1 MPRLLSVNVG
11 LPRDIAWHG
20 QTVRT
25 AVWKEPVQGRR
36 MVRRLNIDGDGQGD
50 LAGHGGEQRAVFV
63 YQMESYHYWE
73 RQLNR
78 HDFVLG
84 QFGENF
90 TIEGLSDE
98 EVCIGDQYRIGGALF
113 EVTQPRVTCYRVG
126 IRMNNPQMPALL
138 VSHKKPGFYLRVLQ
152 EGEVEAGN
160 EIVKVADGPEHMTV
174 AEIDAMLYLGHHSQ
188 QQLERALRLSALSPG
203 WKTSFGALLEQAR
216 DGKMVGGNPGL
227 APASGP
233 PPAWQ
238 GFRPL
243 RVSHIER
250 ESRGIVSLVLVPI
263 DGQPLAAALPGQFVV
278 LRLRPQPDSPPL
290 LRPYSLSDVPSADHY
305 RVSVKQEPNGA
316 ASTYV
321 YTRVQVDD
329 VLEVS
334 APRGAFTLRQGLDPL
349 VLLSAGV
356 GATPVLAMLHAL
368 TTEARPRE
376 VWWLFGAR
384 NRDEHPFA
392 QEARRLLQTLPHSRS
407 YIIYS
412 RPGQDDQPG
421 RDFDAAGHF
430 NVAVL
435 KELGVP
441 READF
446 YLCGPATFL
455 HDLTSGLATWGAS
468 RERIHTEIFGPTPS
482 STPGLVDSV
491 PSLPPHLPTGSVGTG
506 PLVSF
511 SRSGLVAQWDLRFQS
526 LLELAE
532 ACDVPVRWSCRT
544 GVCHSCESG
553 LIAGSVSY
561 QPEPLER
568 PAEGNLLICCSQPE
582 GEIVLDL

>member
-11 LPRDIAWHG
+11 LPRNIAWRG
-20 QTVRT
+20 ETVRT

-36 MVRRLNIDGDGQGD
+36 MVRRLNIDGDKQGD

-73 RQLNR
+73 RQLGRN
-78 HDFVLG
+78 DFVFG

-98 EVCIGDQYRIGGALF
+98 EVCIGDHYRIGDALF

-138 VSHKKPGFYLRVLQ
+138 VAHRRPGFYLRVLQ
-152 EGEVEAGN
+152 EGEVEAGD
-160 EIVKVADGPEHMTV
+160 EIFKVAAGSERMTV
-174 AEIDAMLYLGHHSQ
+174 AEIDGMLYLNDQ
-188 QQLERALRLSALSPG
+188 PREKLERALRIPALSPG
-203 WKTSFGALLEQAR
+203 WKMSFQALLEQAVR
-216 DGKMVGGNPGL
+216 GETTGGNPGL

-238 GFRPL
+238 GFRL
-243 RVSHIER
+243 LQVSEMKR
-250 ESRGIVSLVLVPI
+250 ESNSVRSLVLVPA
-263 DGQPLAAALPGQFVV
+263 DKQPLAAALPGQFVI
-278 LRLRPQPDSPPL
+278 LRLKPGPDAPPL
-290 LRPYSLSDVPSADHY
+290 LRNYSLSDAPATDHY
-305 RVSVKQEPNGA
+305 RVSVKQEVNGA

-321 YTRVQVDD
+321 HTRVNVGD

-334 APRGAFTLRQGLDPL
+334 APRGSFTLQPDTRPI

-368 TTEARPRE
+368 AAEATLRE

-392 QEARRLLQTLPHSRS
+392 QEARRLLQLLPHGHS
-407 YIIYS
+407 YILYS
-412 RPGQDDQPG
+412 RPTQEDRQGL
-421 RDFDAAGHF
+421 DFDAIGHL
-430 NVAVL
+430 NITAL
-435 KELGVP
+435 KGIGVP
-441 READF
+441 CDADF
-446 YLCGPATFL
+446 YLCGPAAFAQ
-455 HDLTSGLATWGAS
+455 DLTRELTDWGVT
-468 RERIHTEIFGPTPS
+468 REHIHTELFGPAAA
-482 STPGLVDSV
+482 STPGLVSA
-491 PSLPPHLPTGSVGTG
+491 SRQPPHPPAGSPGTG

-511 SRSGLVAQWDLRFQS
+511 ARSGLSVPWDTKFQS

-532 ACDVPVRWSCRT
+532 ACDIQVRWSCRT

-553 LIAGSVSY
+553 LIEGLISY
-561 QPEPLER
+561 QPEPLDR
-568 PAEGNLLICCSQPE
+568 PADGIVLICCSQPRDE
-582 GEIVLDL
+582 VLLDL